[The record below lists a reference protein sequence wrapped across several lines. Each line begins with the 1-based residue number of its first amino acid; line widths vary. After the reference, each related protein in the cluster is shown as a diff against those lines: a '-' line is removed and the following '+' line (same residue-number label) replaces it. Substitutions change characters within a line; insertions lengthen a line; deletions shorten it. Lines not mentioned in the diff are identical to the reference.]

1 MNAIVLVLLCF
12 VLNLLPL
19 SIISASAFLFV
30 VYSSLRVLIN
40 SQQIEEQRKNTQLKL
55 KFTEKYE
62 FRAIFTEVMCAFCV
76 LRASKSNFFVGLRV
90 YF

>member
-40 SQQIEEQRKNTQLKL
+40 SQQIEEQRNMKHTQLKL

-62 FRAIFTEVMCAFCV
+62 FRAIFT
-76 LRASKSNFFVGLRV
+76 ASKLCALFVFCAHQRV
-90 YF
+90 TFL